1 MDPKEILA
9 QLQGELKNF
18 IDKAQAEQ
26 KNLGTVLVETKDAIQ
41 AINKRID
48 EVEVRMAKPAA
59 GEEHKTIADEL
70 KENESFQ
77 RLQCDGRGSARI
89 SFKSLADLERKTTIT
104 SAAVG
109 NATSGVLN
117 PMRVPGIV
125 PAAQVN
131 LTIRDILPVGQTSAN
146 AIDYVKENAF
156 TNAASPQTEASDKAE
171 SALTFTTATA
181 AVRTLA
187 HWIPATRQVL
197 DDFAELGG
205 YINRK
210 LLYGLKLK
218 EEQELLSGDNTGVHL
233 NGIITQATSFNT
245 GLLVPASAGWNKADV
260 IARAIQQVQS
270 ANETPVD
277 FIVLNPV
284 NWWDMQLTKTSAY
297 EYVAG
302 NAYNPLPPRLWG
314 VPVVVTNSITSGTFL
329 VGSSAQAQIWDR
341 MGVEVEI
348 STEHSDYF
356 IKNMVAIRIEERLTL
371 AVYRPAA
378 FITGSLSTSPA

>member
-1 MDPKEILA
+1 MDTQEILT
-9 QLQGELKNF
+9 QLQTELKGF

-26 KNLGTVLVETKDAIQ
+26 KANGTVLVETKDAIQ

-48 EVEVRMAKPAA
+48 EIEVRMAKPAV
-59 GEEHKTIADEL
+59 GDEHKSIADEL
-70 KENESFQ
+70 GENESFQ
-77 RLQCDGRGSARI
+77 RVQRDGRGTAHI
-89 SFKSLADLERKTTIT
+89 SFKTLADLERKTTIT
-104 SAAVG
+104 SATVG
-109 NATSGVLN
+109 SATSGVLN

-125 PAAQVN
+125 PAAEQR
-131 LTIRDILPVGQTSAN
+131 LTIRNILPVGQTSAN
-146 AIDYVKENAF
+146 AIDYVKENVF
-156 TNAASPQTEASDKAE
+156 TNAASPQVEGSDKAE
-171 SALTFTTATA
+171 SALTFTTGTA

-197 DDFAELGG
+197 ADFGELAG

-218 EEQELLSGDNTGVHL
+218 EETELLSGDNTGVHL
-233 NGIITQATSFNT
+233 NGLITQATSFTT

-260 IARAIQQVQS
+260 IRRAIQQVES

-284 NWWDMQLTKTSAY
+284 NWADMELTKSTTY

-302 NAYNPLPPRLWG
+302 NPYKPLPPMLWG
-314 VPVVVTNSITSGTFL
+314 VPVVVTNAITSGTFL

-341 MGVEVEI
+341 QGVELEI

-371 AVYRPAA
+371 AVYRTAA
-378 FITGSLSTSPA
+378 FVTGSLTTSPA